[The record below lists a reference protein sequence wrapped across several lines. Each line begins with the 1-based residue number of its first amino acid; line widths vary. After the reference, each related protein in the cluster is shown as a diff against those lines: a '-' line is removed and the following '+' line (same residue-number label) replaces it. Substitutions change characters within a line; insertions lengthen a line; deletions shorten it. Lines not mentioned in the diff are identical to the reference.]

1 MPIEVRSSGQWV
13 GSQVIQSYLQLK
25 FTMGDVQD
33 DVNIADD
40 ADDEA
45 EEEDEEQQVD
55 EEDEEQQV
63 DEEDEE
69 QQVDEEEDVNVDG
82 EDDDE
87 EHLQFIDS
95 DYEQTD
101 EEQEKQK
108 GVEDDRWF
116 DRHVVDEAA
125 EEPQREPGDVPSD
138 DYNLED
144 LLSVS
149 KEEDEVDENTGV
161 KKGSRRRKAHRF
173 KQFKRDTDLFNPI
186 FHIGMEFAN
195 MEQCREAIRFYAV
208 SSARPLRWVKND
220 PHRVRV
226 VEVEERLKKK
236 GLGKMEKKKIEKN
249 VYQMVER
256 MVEKKIDKMVEKRVK
271 KKGLLL
277 GSRHINLSMYVE
289 GCKRPSLPLL
299 LGLLKDFMKIVRKN
313 YCIDITAN

>member
-1 MPIEVRSSGQWV
+1 MPIEVRSSGQW
-13 GSQVIQSYLQLK
+13 VIQSYLQLK
-25 FTMGDVQD
+25 FTMGG
-33 DVNIADD
+33 ILKRGSMW
-40 ADDEA
+40 E
-45 EEEDEEQQVD
+45 
-55 EEDEEQQV
+55 V

-149 KEEDEVDENTGV
+149 EEEDEVDENTGV
-161 KKGSRRRKAHRF
+161 KKGSRKRKAPRF
-173 KQFKRDTDLFNPI
+173 KQFKRDTNLFNPI

-236 GLGKMEKKKIEKN
+236 GLGKRNGEKKN
-249 VYQMVER
+249 R
-256 MVEKKIDKMVEKRVK
+256 EKRVPN
-271 KKGLLL
+271 G
-277 GSRHINLSMYVE
+277 GEDGGEEN
-289 GCKRPSLPLL
+289 
-299 LGLLKDFMKIVRKN
+299 
-313 YCIDITAN
+313 